1 MKRLPGARASG
12 EELLA
17 RLLGVGA
24 LIALS
29 TAVVAG
35 CVNVYVQPAPTT
47 GGFVPLGTPFQ
58 PASPRPRITGQP
70 GPTPVSSFTFT
81 GTGPGEVT
89 AALGDKPYSVT
100 LTVTGGGCGIV
111 FEDVGS
117 AKVRAELGLEA
128 PTYGDGWLWVAAELG
143 GHTVRSASAVMQYH
157 EEYVNDPPA
166 GWEQSL
172 AGFLWPLVAIRVA
185 GDCPTWE
192 IRGERKG

>member
-1 MKRLPGARASG
+1 VKRLPGARASG

-47 GGFVPLGTPFQ
+47 GGFVPLGTPFR

-89 AALGDKPYSVT
+89 AALGEGSFWVT
-100 LTVTGGGCGIV
+100 LTVTGTPAGEWGWCSLS
-111 FEDVGS
+111 FERS
-117 AKVRAELGLEA
+117 AGPELMLKVDPGNKA
-128 PTYGDGWLWVAAELG
+128 
-143 GHTVRSASAVMQYH
+143 HSASARMQYVP
-157 EEYVNDPPA
+157 EYFSKPP
-166 GWEQSL
+166 
-172 AGFLWPLVAIRVA
+172 
-185 GDCPTWE
+185 DNWE
-192 IRGERKG
+192 ISLEAMRWPMVTLLVRGLCPAWEVRGERKG